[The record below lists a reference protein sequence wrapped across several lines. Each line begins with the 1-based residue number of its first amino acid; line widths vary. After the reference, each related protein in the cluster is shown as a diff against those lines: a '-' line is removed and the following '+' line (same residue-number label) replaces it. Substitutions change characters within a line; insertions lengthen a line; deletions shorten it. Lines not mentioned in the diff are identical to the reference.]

1 MRLVRLDDLSEEER
15 KKALEKQQA
24 RLESNRQANEQARQN
39 ANDRFNE
46 LVSRTGGNDTSKHT
60 TSINEI
66 VRTMKNSGASKERIS
81 TFKKNNHATLWDSV
95 LNTMNGIGKVGENTW
110 LGLNNGIKSF
120 QQTLGR
126 RITETQTSRAN
137 FWNEQN
143 KEVLEK
149 IKKEHP
155 EEKEKIEKAINNPL
169 ISGEKIREE
178 ETTTTTEIQ
187 NKINNNTE
195 KINKNIEEIDN
206 PVLKRIA
213 EISPSIGQMVPSFV
227 PGAGAVYAA
236 GSATGQYYN
245 DAKQRGMTDEE
256 ANMYSGIMGLVEGGT
271 EMIGVKNLSKAGK
284 GIKTLVKGT
293 GKEVA
298 KETTEQV
305 SKSVLKNALK
315 DYGIGIADNV
325 IQEALIDPID
335 EVVSYGVSGK
345 TKYDYSTVEGWKQ
358 LGNDMLQDGI
368 NGGLVSAI
376 LGGAN
381 LGIQSCT
388 GVVQKYKNNQTIT
401 ENEFKTAVK
410 DAGKKLDVQK
420 MVVSGVEQQVNK
432 YKDYY
437 SNKPVDSET
446 QSWLN
451 QAENIIDKNK
461 EVNVSNNQ
469 MINNNISQQ
478 DHINTS
484 NMTFEDSAKAYNID
498 ANNEAIKTVNQALS
512 NREISGRFDSSYF
525 NNNNENAIWRTYT
538 DENGKIKREVI
549 FNPNGNSQDTI
560 QQISIH
566 ELTHDLAGTQEF
578 EELKS
583 LVINRNKTMQGY
595 AEARQSLENTYSQVY
610 DPNSKEFKS
619 LVDDEEVA
627 DTLAQKLGDQD
638 FVNSLSTEKP
648 TVFKRIY
655 DWVVDKVNKITGN
668 KIEKVYWE
676 DIKSKFENA
685 YRQTYQGE
693 TNQTKYSFVG
703 QRGLNNAIQQ
713 EPMTYMT
720 IERRLNRAKQM
731 QKAGIDN
738 ENIRQNTDWFQDKN
752 GDWKFEISDRGMS
765 IKDNIKKNS
774 SNKLGNI
781 LNHNTLFTMY
791 PELSEIKVEFK
802 ESKGISGNYNRNSN
816 TITLSNN
823 LIGNN
828 EKLEKTIIHEIQ
840 HAIQTKEGFE
850 TGITSKLSKKAY
862 YENLGEI
869 EAEDVSKR
877 FINEKYNNKN
887 LKNIAPESSKAN
899 PKHRYY
905 DQYMKNR
912 GTVDKIKDNVFKY
925 PKKDGNSNE
934 INQEGLE
941 QIDKE
946 TLRDNDQQIWD
957 GLNVPTKKL
966 TDKQRQNRLEYLRNV
981 DTSNMKFLEKHQ
993 IKSEIRALEN
1003 GYNSVEEMRKAEK
1016 ESRQEI
1022 ANNNDITLQREAIAN
1037 KLKDK
1042 GASVDKDGN
1051 VTLYHITTI
1060 DNYNQINKDG
1070 YFKPNDSPIGGM
1082 TGEEVGSRS
1091 FFTYDKDWVET
1102 WRQSADSKVIE
1113 VKVPAEYIRQGAK
1126 NEKEIYIE
1134 GTLKRR
1140 DNGIWTTD
1148 KLPTST
1154 FYDRMAVKEYQKQ
1167 KTSKLAEKESE
1178 NNSGSF
1184 NLSKKQEV
1192 NKIKPDGSITMT
1204 YVRNPNN
1211 KTQDYGS
1218 RYGQNLEPA
1227 GEYMSMDTMQG
1238 KYKVPGFEYGTID
1251 FKRPLVLEHKDTT
1264 ANGWKKDLS
1273 EKYGGLTGKK
1283 LSNAIKKD
1291 GYDAIMTK
1299 DEDGNFVEIVNLN
1312 GQKNNNNVQNNRNN
1326 MEKSYKEKQ
1335 LDIIQKSDPML
1346 DDYHT
1351 GIRTV
1356 NDIKTFKEAYDIA
1369 KKEAS
1374 DGGWDEYASYPD
1386 ITNEMIE
1393 NSLKTGNITVYSSND
1408 IKNGTFVTP
1417 SYEQALEY
1425 AGNDSSKVKSKKV
1438 KVDDVAWINLDEGQY
1453 VKIDKNN
1460 NQSKLSIKQSNA
1472 WQEFLNNQIGQRGEG
1487 KTVQDLRLP
1496 TKETINNKKVDSY
1509 NVLYKDNEQMNT
1521 MNLLVSEGGKVRKHY
1536 KSIMQSSNTLP
1547 EAKAIAKELI
1557 GTDTYVPDSNERQL
1571 EIADDRIERNGADNE
1586 AVSLA
1591 TKVKNGDKITATD
1604 IATGERLIEYYS
1616 KIGDREKLQD
1626 SIQNVAL
1633 AGTQLGQAVQ
1643 AMSLVNRQTP
1653 QGQAVYLQ
1661 KVIDK
1666 MNSDID
1672 RRTKGKGKKFEL
1684 TPEMIEKITNSSKE
1698 NLKTNIEE
1706 VARELANQVP
1716 KTTIEKIDSWR
1727 YFSMLANPRTHIRNI
1742 IGNLSMASVQTV
1754 KNKVAGGLEAIAQK
1768 TGMIDKRSK
1777 TLKPASKET
1786 RKFAKADVNNV
1797 LSRLNNE
1804 SKFDTRNLI
1813 QQYQRTFKS
1822 NLLEN
1827 TLGKLY
1833 NLNSKALEKEDI
1845 FGLKRAYRK
1854 SLADYMTANKLTESD
1869 LTAGTREA
1877 DIQLEK
1883 ARKYAIEQAQEATFH
1898 QQSAMASILNTFE
1911 NKSTATRLITGAV
1924 IPFKK
1929 TPINVAKTGASYSPL
1944 GLVKSFTLDIANLR
1958 NGKITANQYID
1969 NLAKGLTGTGIAAA
1983 GYALAQAGILSASG
1997 DDDDQKN
2004 QYYQEDRG
2012 NQPFS
2017 LKIGDKTYSLDWLA
2031 PTAIPLFIG
2040 AELNF
2045 NINNSNEEQTAE
2057 DILDRISNGI
2067 DAMSSAMNPMIEMSM
2082 LSGLASTIK
2091 SFSQGDTQVFQNL
2104 AINAGKSYINQFFP
2118 TLSGQIAKIVDDTER
2133 STTSTKKNAFA
2144 KAVDSTGKQILNK
2157 IPFASQLLPAKTDV
2171 WGNTLKRDSNP
2182 FYRALQQ
2189 TTFPWTEKNLKS
2201 TDVDNAI
2208 SDLYEE
2214 TGEKSV
2220 LPNTSINKDFTL
2232 NGEKYRLTAE
2242 EYAEYKKQYGKNSYN
2257 LLNGLTRSKEYKN
2270 MNNEQKTEAISK
2282 VYEYANEKNKVDYAN
2297 KNKVEIET
2305 SSLYNTV
2312 TSIEEEG
2319 GKGSDYFKYLGEIM
2333 GIEKAEEKIKILEE
2347 SDIPS
2352 KSKSS
2357 IYTNTVGKSDDF
2369 YSNVLKE
2376 SNININEYLKYKQQ
2390 KFESDRKDD
2399 GTLEGKTV
2407 TNSKKKKVYNYVN
2420 GMNIT
2425 YNQKLL
2431 ILGKQ
2436 YKLSDS
2442 EQKKLYQYINSIPG
2456 QTSDE
2461 KLEIFKMY
2469 TNNFQIYKD
2478 GTMSLK

>member
-1 MRLVRLDDLSEEER
+1 MRLVRISDLSEEER
-15 KKALEKQQA
+15 KKALEDQQA
-24 RLESNRQANEQARQN
+24 RLEANRQASEQARQN

-46 LVSRTGGNDTSKHT
+46 LVSRTGGNDASKHT

-81 TFKKNNHATLWDSV
+81 TFKRNNHATLWDSV
-95 LNTMNGIGKVGENTW
+95 LDTMNGIGKVGENTW
-110 LGLNNGIKSF
+110 LGLNNGIKNL
-120 QQTLGR
+120 QQTLGK
-126 RITETQTSRAN
+126 RITETQTSRAD

-143 KEVLEK
+143 QELLEK
-149 IKKEHP
+149 IKKENP

-178 ETTTTTEIQ
+178 EKTTTAEIQ
-187 NKINNNTE
+187 NKIDNNTE

-206 PVLKRIA
+206 PVLKKIA

-284 GIKTLVKGT
+284 GIKAFVKGT

-345 TKYDYSTVEGWKQ
+345 TKYDYSTTEGWKQ

-410 DAGKKLDVQK
+410 DAGKNLDVQK
-420 MVVSGVEQQVNK
+420 MVASGVEQQVNK

-451 QAENIIDKNK
+451 QAENIIDKNTK
-461 EVNVSNNQ
+461 VNVNNKQ
-469 MINNNISQQ
+469 MINNNIGQQ
-478 DHINTS
+478 SNINTS
-484 NMTFEDSAKAYNID
+484 NMTFEDSAKAYNLD
-498 ANNEAIKTVNQALS
+498 TNNETIKTVSQALS
-512 NREISGRFDSSYF
+512 NRSITGRFDASYF

-538 DENGKIKREVI
+538 DENGNVKREVI
-549 FNPNGNSQDTI
+549 FNPNGNTQDTM

-566 ELTHDLAGTQEF
+566 ELTHDLAGTKEF
-578 EELKS
+578 DELKE
-583 LVINRNKTMQGY
+583 LVLGKNKTMQGY
-595 AEARQSLENTYSQVY
+595 TEARQSLENTYSQVY
-610 DPNSKEFKS
+610 DPNSDNFKS

-655 DWVVDKVNKITGN
+655 DWVVDKLNKITGN

-676 DIKSKFENA
+676 DIKNKFENA
-685 YRQTYQGE
+685 YRQPYQGE
-693 TNQTKYSFVG
+693 SNQTRHSFVG
-703 QRGLNNAIQQ
+703 QKGLNNAIQQ
-713 EPMTYMT
+713 EPATYMSV
-720 IERRLNRAKQM
+720 ERGLNKAKQM
-731 QKAGIDN
+731 QKAGMDN
-738 ENIRQNTDWFQDKN
+738 ENIRQNTGWFQDRN
-752 GDWKFEISDRGMS
+752 GDWKFEITDKNMKLRSNV
-765 IKDNIKKNS
+765 NIKKNKAY
-774 SNKLGNI
+774 KLNDI
-781 LNHNTLFTMY
+781 VEHDTLFTMY
-791 PELSEIKVEFK
+791 PEFKDIDIKFEDLKNINGFYDRK
-802 ESKGISGNYNRNSN
+802 KK
-816 TITLSNN
+816 TITLNNQIANSNAK
-823 LIGNN
+823 I
-828 EKLEKTIIHEIQ
+828 EKTIIHELQHSIQ
-840 HAIQTKEGFE
+840 KEEGFE
-850 TGITSKLSKKAY
+850 NGTSSRPSKKRY

-869 EAEDVSKR
+869 EATDVAQRFIKEKYENIDVS
-877 FINEKYNNKN
+877 NT
-887 LKNIAPESSKAN
+887 APESSKAN
-899 PKHRYY
+899 PKHKNY
-905 DQYMKNR
+905 DRYMKNR
-912 GTVDKIKDNVFKY
+912 GVVDKIKDSVFKSN
-925 PKKDGNSNE
+925 KKGDKSHEAFEENISENKTQDNNLVVGRERGRYLNE
-934 INQEGLE
+934 INQESLE
-941 QIDKE
+941 QTNKE
-946 TLRDNDQQIWD
+946 TLQDNDQQIWD
-957 GLNVPTKKL
+957 GLNVPIKKL

-1016 ESRQEI
+1016 ESRQET
-1022 ANNNDITLQREAIAN
+1022 ANNNDIILQREAIAN

-1042 GASVDKDGN
+1042 GANVDKDGN

-1060 DNYNQINKDG
+1060 DNYNQIKKDG

-1082 TGEEVGSRS
+1082 TGEEIGPRS
-1091 FFTYDKDWVET
+1091 FFSYDKDWVET

-1113 VKVPAEYIRQGAK
+1113 IKVPAEYIRQGAK

-1154 FYDRMAVKEYQKQ
+1154 FYDRMAIKEYQKQ
-1167 KTSKLAEKESE
+1167 KALNSNKRESE

-1184 NLSKKQEV
+1184 NLSKQ
-1192 NKIKPDGSITMT
+1192 
-1204 YVRNPNN
+1204 
-1211 KTQDYGS
+1211 Q
-1218 RYGQNLEPA
+1218 QLE
-1227 GEYMSMDTMQG
+1227 
-1238 KYKVPGFEYGTID
+1238 
-1251 FKRPLVLEHKDTT
+1251 
-1264 ANGWKKDLS
+1264 
-1273 EKYGGLTGKK
+1273 
-1283 LSNAIKKD
+1283 
-1291 GYDAIMTK
+1291 
-1299 DEDGNFVEIVNLN
+1299 
-1312 GQKNNNNVQNNRNN
+1312 
-1326 MEKSYKEKQ
+1326 
-1335 LDIIQKSDPML
+1335 IIQKTNPML

-1356 NDIKTFKEAYDIA
+1356 DDIKTFKEAYDIA

-1393 NSLKTGNITVYSSND
+1393 NSLKTGEITVYSSND

-1425 AGNDSSKVKSKKV
+1425 AGNDANKVKSKKV
-1438 KVDDVAWINLDEGQY
+1438 NVDDVAWINLDEGQY
-1453 VKIDKNN
+1453 AKISKNN
-1460 NQSKLSIKQSNA
+1460 NQSKLSMQQSSA
-1472 WQEFLNNQIGQRGEG
+1472 WQEFLDNQTGQRGKG
-1487 KTVQDLRLP
+1487 KTVQELRLP

-1509 NVLYKDNEQMNT
+1509 NVLYQDNKQTST
-1521 MNLLVSEGGKVRKHY
+1521 MNLPVSEGGKVRKHY
-1536 KSIMQSSNTLP
+1536 KSIMQSSNTSP
-1547 EAKAIAKELI
+1547 EARAIAKELM
-1557 GTDTYVPDSNERQL
+1557 GTDTYVPDSNEKQL
-1571 EIADDRIERNGADNE
+1571 KVADDRIERNGADNE
-1586 AVSLA
+1586 AISLA
-1591 TKVKNGDKITATD
+1591 TKVKNGDKITAED

-1616 KIGDREKLQD
+1616 KIGDKEKLQD

-1661 KVIDK
+1661 KVIDR

-1698 NLKTNIEE
+1698 NLETNIDE

-1833 NLNSKALEKEDI
+1833 NFNSKALEKEDI

-1877 DIQLEK
+1877 DVQLEK

-1911 NKSTATRLITGAV
+1911 NKSTATKLITGAV

-1944 GLVKSFTLDIANLR
+1944 GLVKSFTLDVANLK

-1997 DDDDQKN
+1997 DEDDQKN

-2017 LKIGDKTYSLDWLA
+2017 LRIGDKTYSLDWLA

-2040 AELNF
+2040 AELNN
-2045 NINNSNEEQTAE
+2045 NIKNSNEEQTAE

-2118 TLSGQIAKIVDDTER
+2118 TLGGQIAKIVDDTER

-2182 FYRALQQ
+2182 LYRALQQ

-2214 TGEKSV
+2214 TGEKSL

-2232 NGEKYRLTAE
+2232 NGEKYRLTPE

-2257 LLNGLTRSKEYKN
+2257 LLNGLTSSKEYKN
-2270 MNNEQKTEAISK
+2270 MNSEQKIEAISK

-2305 SSLYNTV
+2305 STLYNTV

-2319 GKGSDYFKYLGEIM
+2319 GKGSDYFKYLGKIT
-2333 GIEKAEEKIKILEE
+2333 GVEKSEEKIKILEE

-2357 IYTNTVGKSDDF
+2357 IYANTVGKSDDF

-2376 SNININEYLKYKQQ
+2376 IDININEYLKYKQQ
-2390 KFESDRKDD
+2390 KFESDKEDD

-2436 YKLSDS
+2436 YKLTDN
-2442 EQKKLYQYINSIPG
+2442 EQKRLYQYINSIPG

-2469 TNNFQIYKD
+2469 TNNFQIYKN
-2478 GTMSLK
+2478 GTMSFK